1 MFRMTILGLGAFL
14 ILGTSD
20 LQAQVHPDRRA
31 AQARREAVQTRRDQ
45 VTDRRRAQARSDAV
59 QTRREAVDRRRRI
72 RANQR

>member
-31 AQARREAVQTRRDQ
+31 AQARREAVQTRR
-45 VTDRRRAQARSDAV
+45 
-59 QTRREAVDRRRRI
+59 EAVDRRRRI